1 MRYSRS
7 LPALAAPAR
16 TRLASKGWFYIPT
29 NESEMIIRDENRA
42 GSHGGFQ
49 FTSKAKER
57 ATRPNAL
64 DEALPALPLAPT
76 LAPVFG
82 IKEEVDASA
91 ISDTRPVDAG
101 TEVVRN
107 ALEAIPAGSTI
118 TFATDDLGALLLA
131 GAPFVH
137 GTELYRKVEHLAQA
151 CFCHLSLQEEA
162 GTITF
167 HRR

>member
-16 TRLASKGWFYIPT
+16 TRLASKGSFYIPT

-64 DEALPALPLAPT
+64 DEALPALPLAPVT
-76 LAPVFG
+76 HTFTSCPNH
-82 IKEEVDASA
+82 SA
-91 ISDTRPVDAG
+91 IARKAYTWRESGQWPVCSDLPDLQFRRETPRPG
-101 TEVVRN
+101 RS
-107 ALEAIPAGSTI
+107 PG
-118 TFATDDLGALLLA
+118 
-131 GAPFVH
+131 
-137 GTELYRKVEHLAQA
+137 
-151 CFCHLSLQEEA
+151 
-162 GTITF
+162 
-167 HRR
+167 